1 MSRFRTGDDEWVT
14 LEGTVEI
21 TSAKAVLFNGV
32 NFDQPEW
39 LPRSQIEIVEEATRP
54 GELTLLR
61 VKAWLARKH
70 GWE

>member
-1 MSRFRTGDDEWVT
+1 MTRFLADDDDWVT
-14 LEGTVEI
+14 LEGVVET
-21 TSAKAVLFNGV
+21 TSGKAILFNGV

-54 GELTLLR
+54 GELTTIR
-61 VKAWLARKH
+61 VKSWLARKN

>member
-21 TSAKAVLFNGV
+21 TSAKAVLFSGV
-32 NFDQPEW
+32 NFDHPEW
-39 LPRSQIEIVEEATRP
+39 LPRSQIEIIEEATRP

-61 VKAWLARKH
+61 VKSWLCKKN
-70 GWE
+70 GWN